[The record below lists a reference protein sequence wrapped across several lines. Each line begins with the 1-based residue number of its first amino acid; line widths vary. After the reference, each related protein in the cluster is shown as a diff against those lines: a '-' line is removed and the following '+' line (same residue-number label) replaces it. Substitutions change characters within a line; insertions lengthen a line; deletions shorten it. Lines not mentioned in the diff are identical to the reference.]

1 MSFTVNEDLSGY
13 SAEDIGSLITEGN
26 GLLDALFAIED
37 PSDEDVAEARRVSEI
52 VASLEAE
59 RDGRVTAAAARA
71 EEMSALR
78 SRRVEASNDEP
89 EADEAEDD
97 EEDDEAEEEPEAV
110 APEPPA
116 AVVEEPKVEAASV
129 RKSARQTLARKAPR
143 PAVPE
148 KNMSH
153 VTITAAADVPQFAAG
168 SNLDDLDAVTAAV
181 INRMKGFPSSPTGD
195 PNGQMHHYG
204 VAFLRKPFEEAL
216 VANGSNDQE
225 VIDYVTSEA
234 RLTGKS
240 LVAAGGWCAPSETI
254 YDLCG
259 EESLDGLVDLPEF
272 TVRRGGIRTTR
283 GPMFADLYNHS
294 FWQTEAQAIAG
305 TTKTCFTVSCPTFTD
320 NRLDAVGICI
330 TAPILTNAA
339 WPELVR
345 RYVSGAL
352 VAHQHLIS
360 VTLLGK
366 MQTAAGAAIVANG
379 VGAVSANT
387 LNALELVAESVRSDY
402 RLSMSATME
411 VVLPYWIKAAIRAD
425 LGMRTGVDMLSVTD
439 QQIVSYFAARKLRVQ
454 FVYGWQGLTTGQEGY
469 PTTVNALIYPAG
481 TFSKGTADVISLD
494 AVYDAASLSTNTYTG
509 LFFEEGI
516 LLHQNCYDA
525 KLVTIPVCA
534 GGITGAANNSSCFNL
549 TP

>member
-1 MSFTVNEDLSGY
+1 MSFTVNEDLGTY
-13 SAEDIGSLITEGN
+13 SADEIGSLITEAT
-26 GLLDALFAIED
+26 GLLDTLFAIED
-37 PSDEDVAEARRVSEI
+37 PSDEDVAEARRLSEI

-71 EEMSALR
+71 EAMSALR
-78 SRRVEASNDEP
+78 TARVEASNDEP

-97 EEDDEAEEEPEAV
+97 EEDPEPEEEEVVEAATEV
-110 APEPPA
+110 AP
-116 AVVEEPKVEAASV
+116 VVEAPVVAASV
-129 RKSARQTLARKAPR
+129 RKSARQTLARKATR

-148 KNMSH
+148 KTMSR

-168 SNLDDLDAVTAAV
+168 SPLDDLDAVTSAV

-195 PNGQMHHYG
+195 PKGQMHHYG
-204 VAFLRKPFEEAL
+204 VAFLRKPFEEEL
-216 VANGSNDQE
+216 VANGANDQE
-225 VIDYVTSEA
+225 VIDLVTKES
-234 RLTGKS
+234 RLTGNS
-240 LVAAGGWCAPSETI
+240 LVAAGGWCSPSETI

-283 GPMFADLYNHS
+283 GPMFSDLYNHS

-305 TTKTCFTVSCPTFTD
+305 TAKVCFTVTCPTFTD

-330 TAPILTNAA
+330 KAPILTNAA

-360 VTLLGK
+360 VTLIGK
-366 MQTAAGAAIVANG
+366 MVTAAGAAIVTNG

-387 LNALELVAESVRSDY
+387 LNSLELVAESVRADY
-402 RLSMSATME
+402 RLSLNATME

-439 QQIVSYFAARKLRVQ
+439 QQINSHFAARKLRVQ

-469 PTTVNALIYPAG
+469 PTTVQALIYPAG

-494 AVYDAASLSTNTYTG
+494 AVYDAASLSVNEYTG
-509 LFFEEGI
+509 LFFEEGL

-534 GGITGAANNSSCFNL
+534 GGVTGAASNSACFNL